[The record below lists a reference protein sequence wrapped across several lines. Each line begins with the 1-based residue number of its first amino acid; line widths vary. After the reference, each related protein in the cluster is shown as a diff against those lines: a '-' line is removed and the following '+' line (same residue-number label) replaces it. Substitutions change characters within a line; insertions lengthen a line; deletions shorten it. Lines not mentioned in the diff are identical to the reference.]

1 MDVQMPE
8 LDGLDAS
15 RRICERWPAETRP
28 RIIAM
33 TANAM
38 PEDREA
44 CYAAGMDDYVAKPI
58 RPNELREALRR
69 AKPLR
74 MKHEVSSNAI
84 DITFDAAA
92 LDNLKEL
99 GGEEFLMEVIDAF
112 FADAPMLLA
121 MLRRSVDGKDADELR
136 RAAHTLKSN
145 GATLGAERFSELCR
159 ELEQRA
165 RNGDLEG
172 ASELVDRIEREYEPL
187 REALVALHSTPAS

>member
-1 MDVQMPE
+1 
-8 LDGLDAS
+8 
-15 RRICERWPAETRP
+15 
-28 RIIAM
+28 
-33 TANAM
+33 
-38 PEDREA
+38 
-44 CYAAGMDDYVAKPI
+44 MDDYVAKPI
-58 RPNELREALRR
+58 RPNELREALQR

-74 MKHEVSSNAI
+74 TKHQVSSNAT

-121 MLRRSVDGKDADELR
+121 MLRRSVDGRDADELR

-145 GATLGAERFSELCR
+145 SATLGAERFSELCR

-165 RNGDLEG
+165 RNGELEG

-187 REALVALHSTPAS
+187 REALVALHSTSAS